1 MESKTKKVLLG
12 MSGGV
17 DSSVAAALLQE
28 QGYEVIGITMVLC
41 GGNDATTCMSSNIIT
56 DAKKICDKL
65 NIEHHVLNL
74 KDEFKKHVIDD
85 FIECYQNCKTPNPCI
100 ECNKYMKFGF
110 MYQKAKELGCDY
122 IATGHYAKTE
132 YDEKYKKIVLKK
144 SKSQKKD
151 QSYVLY
157 SLPQD
162 VVEHMLF
169 PLGDFETKD
178 EIRKLARENDLEVAN
193 KKDSQD
199 ICFIPDGDYIKFLDE
214 NNIKFKCGNIVY
226 KDGKVLG
233 KHKGLHRYTI
243 GQRKGLGIAHPTPL
257 YVIKLDR
264 EKNEV
269 VVGDEKDI
277 YTSKIVVKD
286 FNNILGIEIKD
297 LAVKVKVRYLA
308 KESNAVIN
316 ELENNEVEV
325 EFEVPERAVTPGQSA
340 VFYIDDV
347 VVGGGK
353 IL

>member
-65 NIEHHVLNL
+65 NIDHHVLNL

-178 EIRKLARENDLEVAN
+178 SATILITSSGVSDLIYPII
-193 KKDSQD
+193 SLYFSSD
-199 ICFIPDGDYIKFLDE
+199 I
-214 NNIKFKCGNIVY
+214 
-226 KDGKVLG
+226 
-233 KHKGLHRYTI
+233 
-243 GQRKGLGIAHPTPL
+243 
-257 YVIKLDR
+257 
-264 EKNEV
+264 
-269 VVGDEKDI
+269 
-277 YTSKIVVKD
+277 
-286 FNNILGIEIKD
+286 
-297 LAVKVKVRYLA
+297 
-308 KESNAVIN
+308 
-316 ELENNEVEV
+316 
-325 EFEVPERAVTPGQSA
+325 
-340 VFYIDDV
+340 
-347 VVGGGK
+347 
-353 IL
+353 